1 MKKNTHTKTAG
12 RIVMMME
19 HQDLKNHVITVSL
32 LRAGKKTL
40 IGSPVALSKKPE
52 VIRQLSKKMAMRLA
66 MLVVIESSDNVQR
79 QRMLV
84 QQPILK
90 KIACA
95 A

>member
-52 VIRQLSKKMAMRLA
+52 VIRQLSKKMAIRLGMLA
-66 MLVVIESSDNVQR
+66 MIESSENMKKQR
-79 QRMLV
+79 LQM
-84 QQPILK
+84 QQAVLK
-90 KIACA
+90 KIARA